1 MTLPLAERRNYKH
14 VFDAF
19 GRIVKEEGITSC
31 WNGAGPTICRAVA
44 LNVAMLVTYDECKE
58 RLGAY
63 YGKGA
68 NPRVI
73 QFLASMIS
81 AVATSCVSLPF
92 DNMKTK
98 L

>member
-1 MTLPLAERRNYKH
+1 MEERRNYKH

-31 WNGAGPTICRAVA
+31 WNGAGPTIIRAIA
-44 LNVAMLVTYDECKE
+44 LNVAMLVTYDECRE
-58 RLGAY
+58 RLGTY
-63 YGKGA
+63 FGKSVH
-68 NPRVI
+68 PRGI
-73 QFLASMIS
+73 QFMASMIS